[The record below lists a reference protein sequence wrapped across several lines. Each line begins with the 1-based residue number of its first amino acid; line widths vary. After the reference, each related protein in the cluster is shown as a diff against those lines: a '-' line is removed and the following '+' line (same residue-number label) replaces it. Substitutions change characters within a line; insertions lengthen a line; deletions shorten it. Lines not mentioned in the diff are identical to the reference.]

1 MFAPLGDTPVDPDVV
16 LFVAAAGK
24 LMLLEE
30 AAIRAGVASK
40 LPLLAR
46 PTCMAI
52 PAAMAH
58 GMVTSAGCIGNR
70 VYTDIGDDELYAAIP
85 GRALEQVARGAGDRR
100 VRQPGAGA
108 ISSRAPAAAFHACE
122 WHAPRHGRIEV
133 SMRIKIGCALLLA
146 VSAVGAAAGAC
157 AGTRWWWRRSRWPPT
172 LACACCK
179 SGGNAIDAAVAIGF
193 ALAVTYPYAGNI
205 GGGGFML
212 ARFADGRTTFIDFR
226 EKAPLAA
233 TRNMYLD
240 SKGNVTEDSLVGWRA
255 AGVPG
260 TVRGLELA
268 HQKYGR
274 KPWAELLNPAVQLA
288 SEGFPVSYSFDASL
302 HGEERQ
308 QAAVAVSR
316 IEADLPER
324 ALWRQTRAAGTGRD
338 VEAHSGSRRERFLRR
353 RNRAEAGCRD
363 GGQWRVD
370 HAGGSE
376 GLPGGGKR
384 AAARPL
390 SRRRDHHR
398 ASAQRGRRRDCCRCL
413 ECWKARDTKRRARGR
428 PLPSTMSPK

>member
-1 MFAPLGDTPVDPDVV
+1 
-16 LFVAAAGK
+16 
-24 LMLLEE
+24 MLLEE

-70 VYTDIGDDELYAAIP
+70 VYTNIGDDEHVRRGP
-85 GRALEQVARGAGDRR
+85 RACAGTDRR
-100 VRQPGAGA
+100 RSWRPSHPPTWLWRNIIANA
-108 ISSRAPAAAFHACE
+108 SSSFPLCE
-122 WHAPRHGRIEV
+122 RYRRHGRIEV
-133 SMRIKIGCALLLA
+133 SMRIKIGWCVAPG
-146 VSAVGAAAGAC
+146 SEPVGTPAGAC
-157 AGTRWWWRRSRWPPT
+157 AGTRWWWRRSRWPRT
-172 LACACCK
+172 LVCACCE

-205 GGGGFML
+205 GGGGFLL

-268 HQKYGR
+268 HRKYGR
-274 KPWAELLNPAVQLA
+274 KPWAELLDPAVQLA
-288 SEGFPVSYSFDASL
+288 SEGYPVSY
-302 HGEERQ
+302 Q
-308 QAAVAVSR
+308 
-316 IEADLPER
+316 
-324 ALWRQTRAAGTGRD
+324 
-338 VEAHSGSRRERFLRR
+338 LRR
-353 RNRAEAGCRD
+353 
-363 GGQWRVD
+363 V
-370 HAGGSE
+370 
-376 GLPGGGKR
+376 
-384 AAARPL
+384 AA
-390 SRRRDHHR
+390 
-398 ASAQRGRRRDCCRCL
+398 
-413 ECWKARDTKRRARGR
+413 
-428 PLPSTMSPK
+428 